1 MPVSITTV
9 PANAPAVA
17 DTPEFK
23 ELQKQLGQARAIIS
37 SIDQQI
43 IAIEA
48 KMKPNT
54 NKGAFIPDKPGQPF
68 VTAPPQGDDGNQ
80 GLAEMLRIAGLRK

>member
-17 DTPEFK
+17 NTPEFK
-23 ELQKQLGQARAIIS
+23 ELQNQLGQARAIIS
-37 SIDQQI
+37 SIEQQI

-80 GLAEMLRIAGLRK
+80 GLSEMLRIAGLRK

>member
-1 MPVSITTV
+1 MPAVLTTI
-9 PANAPAVA
+9 PANAPSVA

-23 ELQKQLGQARAIIS
+23 ELQKQLGQAKAIIS

-54 NKGAFIPDKPGQPF
+54 AKGAFIPDRPGQPF
-68 VTAPPQGDDGNQ
+68 VVAPQSQDDDDLN
-80 GLAEMLRIAGLRK
+80 EMMRIAGLRN

>member
-1 MPVSITTV
+1 MPVAITTT

-17 DTPEFK
+17 DTQEFK
-23 ELQKQLGQARAIIS
+23 ELQKQLGQAKAIIS

-54 NKGAFIPDKPGQPF
+54 AKGAFIPDRPGQPF
-68 VTAPPQGDDGNQ
+68 VTAPPQDDDE
-80 GLAEMLRIAGLRK
+80 GLNEMLRIAGLRK

>member
-1 MPVSITTV
+1 MPLAITTL

-17 DTPEFK
+17 NTPEFK
-23 ELQKQLGQARAIIS
+23 ELQKQLGEAKAIIS

-43 IAIEA
+43 LAIEA

-54 NKGAFIPDKPGQPF
+54 AKGAFIPDRPGQPF
-68 VTAPPQGDDGNQ
+68 VTAPPQGQNDGDLN
-80 GLAEMLRIAGLRK
+80 EMLRIAGLRK